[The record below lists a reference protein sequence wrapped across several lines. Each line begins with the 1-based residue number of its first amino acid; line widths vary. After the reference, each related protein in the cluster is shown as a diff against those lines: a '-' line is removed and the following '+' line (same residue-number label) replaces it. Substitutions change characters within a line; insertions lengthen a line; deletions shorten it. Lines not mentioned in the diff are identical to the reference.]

1 MSRVGYKEIN
11 IPDGVQVEQ
20 SPDLVTVKGKNGTL
34 TAPLF
39 AGIKVNIDKEAKV
52 IRVDR
57 ESEVKMIKQKHGLV
71 RSLINNAIEGV
82 TNGFSKILI
91 LEGVGYKASMKGSSL
106 ILNLGYS
113 HDIEYK
119 QPDGVKI
126 EVLEP
131 TKVKISG
138 GDKQRVGQ
146 VAADIREFRKPEPY
160 KGKGI
165 RYEDERIRRK
175 AGKAGKK

>member
-1 MSRVGYKEIN
+1 MSRVGNKEII
-11 IPDGVQVEQ
+11 IPDNVEINQVNNEII
-20 SPDLVTVKGKNGTL
+20 VKGKNGEL
-34 TAPLF
+34 SSPLF
-39 AGIKVNIDKEAKV
+39 DGIKVNINKEQKV
-52 IRVDR
+52 IQVSRD
-57 ESEVKMIKQKHGLV
+57 SEIKEIKQKHGLV
-71 RSLINNAIEGV
+71 RSLINNAITGV
-82 TNGFSKILI
+82 SAGFSKLLI
-91 LEGVGYKASMKGSSL
+91 LEGVGYKANMKGSSL

-113 HDIEYK
+113 HEIEYK
-119 QPDGVKI
+119 QPEGVKI

-138 GDKQRVGQ
+138 TDKQQVGQ